1 LDIGEAVVVGPMLKI
16 PALIK
21 VRLSKAKRRGE
32 SLKARELWKRGI
44 ERKDFRDD
52 YYSAI
57 GD

>member
-1 LDIGEAVVVGPMLKI
+1 MLKI